1 MNIKPSYYVGGLIMG
16 LIISVYLISQL
27 PFGNFQF
34 FFLDIGQ
41 GDAMYMRTP
50 DDYHIII
57 DSGPNGKIIEELA
70 EVLPLYN
77 RTIDLIAISH
87 PHADH
92 INGFVEVLKRYEVKK
107 ILLVGTPSYNPYY
120 VKLLELAENFEIPFL
135 IATADKDFKVG
146 EYVYLDIV
154 WPIEPMAGK
163 EFENKNNASLSMR
176 VITNNKTFLLTGD
189 AEVEEEKEIIESGF
203 DLTADI
209 FKSGHHGSRTAST
222 AEFLDAVNPE
232 TVVIQSGEGNDFGH
246 PHKETLK
253 KYLERG
259 MKVSRNDLSGRIDF
273 IFSQF

>member
-1 MNIKPSYYVGGLIMG
+1 MG

-27 PFGNFQF
+27 PVGNFQF
-34 FFLDIGQ
+34 SFLDIGQ

-57 DSGPNGKIIEELA
+57 DSGPNSKIIEELA

-77 RTIDLIAISH
+77 RTIDLIVISH

-92 INGFVEVLKRYEVKK
+92 VNGFVEVLKRYEVKK

-120 VKLLELAENFEIPFL
+120 VKLLELAKDFEIPFL
-135 IATADKDFKVG
+135 IAEADKDFKVG

-154 WPIEPMAGK
+154 WPIESMAGK
-163 EFENKNNASLSMR
+163 EFDNKNNASLAMR
-176 VITNNKTFLLTGD
+176 VISADKVFMLTGD
-189 AEVEEEKEIIESGF
+189 AEIEEEKEIVDSGF

-209 FKSGHHGSRTAST
+209 LKSGHHGSKTAST
-222 AEFLDAVNPE
+222 TEFLDVVNPE

-259 MKVSRNDLSGRIDF
+259 IKVSRNDLLGRIDF